1 MRLQGKTALITGAG
15 RGIGKATAALF
26 CREGANVALLD
37 RCQGPL
43 AAALA
48 EIKAAGGGAAISV
61 VADVGR
67 PEEASK
73 SVSEAAAHFGRLDIL
88 INNAAISVARDVLE
102 LSCQE
107 WESVLNA
114 NLTGQFLMAQAA
126 ASHMRNAEGGSIVNI
141 SSIQRRIS
149 EPGSAAYASSKGG
162 VAQLTR
168 SLAIELANFN
178 IVVNSISPGFIGN
191 TQLSLVD
198 GVDETTTEKFQ
209 TFYINSGRIPL
220 RRAGTV
226 GDIAI
231 AALFLASRECAYLTG
246 ADLVVDGGL
255 GLTL

>member
-1 MRLQGKTALITGAG
+1 MRLHGKTALVTGAG
-15 RGIGKATAALF
+15 SGIGKATAALF
-26 CREGANVALLD
+26 CRQGANAVLVD
-37 RCQGPL
+37 RCQESL

-48 EIKAAGGGAAISV
+48 EIEAAGGSAIGV
-61 VADVGR
+61 LADVGN
-67 PEEASK
+67 PEDARSAVEQTS
-73 SVSEAAAHFGRLDIL
+73 AHFGGLDIL
-88 INNAAISVARDVLE
+88 INNAAISIAKSVLD
-102 LSCQE
+102 LSYEQ

-126 ASHMRNAEGGSIVNI
+126 TPPMRKAGGGSIVNI
-141 SSIQRRIS
+141 GSIQGKIS

-191 TQLSLVD
+191 TQLSMAD

-209 TFYINSGRIPL
+209 TFYVGSGRIPL

-226 GDIAI
+226 ADV
-231 AALFLASRECAYLTG
+231 AAATLFLASRECAYLTG

-255 GLTL
+255 SLTL